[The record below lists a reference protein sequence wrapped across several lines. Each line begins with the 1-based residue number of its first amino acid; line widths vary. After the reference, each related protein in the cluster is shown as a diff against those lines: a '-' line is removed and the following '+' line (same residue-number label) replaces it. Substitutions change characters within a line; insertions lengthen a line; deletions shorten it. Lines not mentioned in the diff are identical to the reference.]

1 VIVAPPTGTIAAVAE
16 PGFVVTRPYP
26 DSGIGS
32 NLVSFAGAVWLAS
45 TLGREVIVDWRNSKF
60 LRDKSVNVF
69 TEYLEPVEE
78 ILGVHVSYAAG
89 ELASWDTDS
98 DEVQLLEPAD
108 ASAILASGSE
118 ARYLVLTAFH
128 AYDRIEPGGNSLERF
143 RRLRRFF
150 ESIRPR
156 AHLQQEVDAFAAANH
171 IDDTF
176 VVAVNIGTGNGEFRK
191 GSPFHGRV
199 KTELFHN
206 APRFLRAVTRARD
219 AALGRLPDYLRESA
233 VTFIA
238 TDAAFMREMLL
249 TLPNAV
255 TRRSIFPPPGAG
267 RGFADYDVP
276 GYTDRDAF
284 ADIVVDHFLL
294 ARCNAMIRNPSMFS
308 SYALATTNFFNG
320 NLRNVETM
328 YPSYYARATVRRAR
342 AMLPV

>member
-1 VIVAPPTGTIAAVAE
+1 VSDR
-16 PGFVVTRPYP
+16 GFVVTRPYP

-32 NLVSFAGAVWLAS
+32 NLVSFAGSLWLAS
-45 TLGREVIVDWRNSKF
+45 ELGRDVIVDWRNSSF
-60 LRDKSVNVF
+60 LHDKSTNLF
-69 TEYLEPVEE
+69 TEFLEPVEE
-78 ILGVHVSYAAG
+78 IQGVRVTYASGA
-89 ELASWDTDS
+89 EAPWDTES
-98 DEVQLLEPAD
+98 EEAQLLDPVD
-108 ASAILASGSE
+108 VTAILASGSD
-118 ARYLVLTAFH
+118 ARYIVLTAFH
-128 AYDRIEPGGNSLERF
+128 SYERIEPGGDPLERL
-143 RRLRRFF
+143 RRLRTFF

-156 AHLQQEVDAFAAANH
+156 AHLQREVEEFAVANH
-171 IDDTF
+171 LDDGF

-206 APRFLRAVTRARD
+206 ERRFIRTLMRARR
-219 AALGRLPDYLRESA
+219 AALGRLPDHLRENA
-233 VTFIA
+233 ITFVA

-249 TLPNAV
+249 RLPNSV
-255 TRRSIFPPPGAG
+255 TRRSVFPPPGAG

-308 SYALATTNFFNG
+308 TYALVTTNFFNG

-328 YPSYYARATVRRAR
+328 YPSYHARAAARRAR
-342 AMLPV
+342 GLLPV